1 MTTWLRLLLLCSSI
15 ILPLATPFT
24 AFSGP
29 VARLGPQ
36 SDGGRFA
43 AIQIFAAS
51 TSSRG
56 DDKVEEVVWVPPS
69 QQLLQS
75 KSTIFKI
82 NNPEDFLSFISEDDR
97 LTVIKVYASWCQTC
111 KKIDLRYRKL
121 ASKFGDKYNNNN
133 ININGDT
140 TATDQTTTS
149 PPIKQRGKVRFA
161 ELQYDNPGN
170 EDLCNNVLEAT
181 SFPYFLMYRRKQGQ
195 IRGFHCTPAKF
206 QMLVNAVEELLDNE
220 EKEEEEQQQ
229 EEDCVVDG
237 SFQQQVIDLGLMDRR

>member
-24 AFSGP
+24 ALSGP

-43 AIQIFAAS
+43 TQIAAS

-56 DDKVEEVVWVPPS
+56 DDEVEEVVWVPPS

-82 NNPEDFLSFISEDDR
+82 SNPEDFLSFISEDDR

-121 ASKFGDKYNNNN
+121 ASKFSDKYNNDNNN
-133 ININGDT
+133 INGG

-149 PPIKQRGKVRFA
+149 PPIKERGKVRFA
-161 ELQYDNPGN
+161 ELQYDNPAN

-195 IRGFHCTPAKF
+195 IRGFYCTPAKF
-206 QMLVNAVEELLDNE
+206 QMLVDTVEELLADEENE
-220 EKEEEEQQQ
+220 EERE
-229 EEDCVVDG
+229 EEDCVADD
-237 SFQQQVIDLGLMDRR
+237 SFPFQQKIIDLGLVDRR

>member
-1 MTTWLRLLLLCSSI
+1 MTTWLRLLLCSSI
-15 ILPLATPFT
+15 ILPLATPFS
-24 AFSGP
+24 ALSGP

-43 AIQIFAAS
+43 TQIAAS

-56 DDKVEEVVWVPPS
+56 DDKEEEVVWVPPS

-82 NNPEDFLSFISEDDR
+82 SNPEDFLSFISEDDR

-111 KKIDLRYRKL
+111 KKIDIRYRKL

-133 ININGDT
+133 NNNINGGT
-140 TATDQTTTS
+140 TTDQTTTS
-149 PPIKQRGKVRFA
+149 PIKERGKVRFA
-161 ELQYDNPGN
+161 ELQYDNPAN

-181 SFPYFLMYRRKQGQ
+181 SFPYFLMYRRQQGQ

-206 QMLVNAVEELLDNE
+206 QMLVDTVEELLADE
-220 EKEEEEQQQ
+220 EKEEEQQQ
-229 EEDCVVDG
+229 EEDCVVDD
-237 SFQQQVIDLGLMDRR
+237 SFQQQVIDLGLVDRR